1 MVAVGTAIA
10 DRPPPRSQRA
20 LLTHWAPPSGSGV
33 EAMQRLRV
41 QYPNWREEAVGHV
54 GELIPMKERWV
65 RSRSDS
71 PQSQQEAV
79 AGCHGI

>member
-20 LLTHWAPPSGSGV
+20 QLTHWAPPSGSGV
-33 EAMQRLRV
+33 EAMPRLRV

-54 GELIPMKERWV
+54 GELIPMKERPLTAPFE
-65 RSRSDS
+65 RL
-71 PQSQQEAV
+71 
-79 AGCHGI
+79 